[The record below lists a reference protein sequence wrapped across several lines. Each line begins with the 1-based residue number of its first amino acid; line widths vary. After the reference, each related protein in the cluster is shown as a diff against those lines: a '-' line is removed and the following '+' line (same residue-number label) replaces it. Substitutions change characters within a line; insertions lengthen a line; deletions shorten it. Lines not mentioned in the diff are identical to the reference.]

1 MGREDVGAKT
11 EQVAGDASDQVDRDQ
26 ADWTEERFAEETEVP
41 EAPHVGGDVEQA
53 DVNEGRGEQTP
64 PLAAEKNVS
73 SVGGAVVDQLLGCG
87 VFGRDAVQDH
97 PGEDGDVDGQQD

>member
-41 EAPHVGGDVEQA
+41 ETPHVGGDVEEA
-53 DVNEGRGEQTP
+53 DVDEGGGEQTP
-64 PLAAEKNVS
+64 PLAAQKDVTG
-73 SVGGAVVDQLLGCG
+73 VGGAVVDQLLGCG
-87 VFGRDAVQDH
+87 IFGRDAVQDH
-97 PGEDGDVDGQQD
+97 PAEDGDVDGK